1 MKENTIYYHPINKSF
16 DNDVSEFT
24 LGLNKTLRLQFISSN
39 DFWLSEWNT
48 EQFLQDLLIIS
59 LIGFV
64 WGDYSVIWDF

>member
-1 MKENTIYYHPINKSF
+1 MIYLI
-16 DNDVSEFT
+16 VEFT

-64 WGDYSVIWDF
+64 WGDYSGNLRLLNVY